1 MFVALGALHIALHA
15 SMHVA
20 RTVSATCGA
29 CCTVVNL
36 VTTPWFKISKY
47 SSQARTSLFL
57 YVLPSTNPTY
67 PPVLSKQINTD
78 HHGIS

>member
-36 VTTPWFKISKY
+36 VTTPGFKISKY
-47 SSQARTSLFL
+47 SSQARTFA
-57 YVLPSTNPTY
+57 
-67 PPVLSKQINTD
+67 
-78 HHGIS
+78 